1 MDNNL
6 LWVFEQRCKK
16 AVAALMKNEF
26 DAVYC
31 ESREEA
37 RRNIIDEAR
46 KARTIGFGG
55 SMTVRELQLE
65 PDLEQTGAELLQ
77 HNKPGLS
84 AEEKLNIR
92 RQQLTCDLFLTGS
105 NAVTLNGQLV
115 NIDGVGN
122 RVGAMMFGPKQVIV
136 VVGRNKIVEDVHAA
150 LKRIKEIAAP
160 ANARRLDL
168 KLSCAVTG
176 QCSECNSPDRIC
188 RATVILDRKPSQANI
203 RVLIINDDLGY

>member
-26 DAVYC
+26 DAIYC

-168 KLSCAVTG
+168 KLPCAVTG

>member
-168 KLSCAVTG
+168 KLPCAVTG

>member
-84 AEEKLNIR
+84 AE
-92 RQQLTCDLFLTGS
+92 
-105 NAVTLNGQLV
+105 
-115 NIDGVGN
+115 
-122 RVGAMMFGPKQVIV
+122 
-136 VVGRNKIVEDVHAA
+136 
-150 LKRIKEIAAP
+150 
-160 ANARRLDL
+160 
-168 KLSCAVTG
+168 
-176 QCSECNSPDRIC
+176 
-188 RATVILDRKPSQANI
+188 
-203 RVLIINDDLGY
+203 